1 MRVLR
6 VQTNPATPD
15 LRVPDYKALDSGVMR
30 WMKPGQ
36 VYEASSDTCRP
47 DVLETIRR
55 AVTNGT
61 LIAADAET
69 AKLAG
74 LPFKAPAKSGPKP
87 AEG

>member
-15 LRVPDYKALDSGVMR
+15 LKVPDYQALDSGVMR
-30 WMKPGQ
+30 WMKAGK
-36 VYEASSDTCRP
+36 VYEVSSDACRP
-47 DVLETIRR
+47 DVLETVRR
-55 AVTNGT
+55 AVANGT
-61 LIAADAET
+61 LVAADAET

-74 LPFKAPAKSGPKP
+74 LTFRAPAKSGPKP